1 MKKFLVVFVSLV
13 TFLAFFSFMVSL
25 PNRSALAIDR
35 SPKKSEAKEKEK
47 PAEFKELERIGGKE
61 GKTNETISSEKKG
74 ETKTRGTVP
83 QTQAK
88 GLQSAEKQK
97 PKEKY
102 DYFIDKNNNGIDDR
116 LERKSK
122 ESVSPPAVRPVPK
135 DKQPTKSAP
144 SVRETDKKTDKKK
157 EIKEVPKKKEVKEA
171 KKIEG
176 KKGR

>member
-25 PNRSALAIDR
+25 SNNSALAIDR
-35 SPKKSEAKEKEK
+35 SPKASEAKEK
-47 PAEFKELERIGGKE
+47 PTEFKELERKGGKE
-61 GKTNETISSEKKG
+61 GKTKETISPEKKG
-74 ETKTRGTVP
+74 EAKTKGTVP
-83 QTQAK
+83 KTQAK
-88 GLQSAEKQK
+88 GLQSGEKQK

-122 ESVSPPAVRPVPK
+122 ESVSPSAVRPVPK
-135 DKQPTKSAP
+135 EKPPTKSAP
-144 SVRETDKKTDKKK
+144 SIRETDKKTDKKK
-157 EIKEVPKKKEVKEA
+157 EIKEVPKEKEVKEA